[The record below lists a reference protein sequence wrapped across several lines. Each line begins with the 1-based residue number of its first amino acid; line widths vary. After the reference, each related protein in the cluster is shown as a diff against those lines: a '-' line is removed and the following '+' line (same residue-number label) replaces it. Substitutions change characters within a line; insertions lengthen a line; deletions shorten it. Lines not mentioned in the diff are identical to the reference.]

1 MWEHAK
7 KTQRLK
13 NGHKAYRAISLA
25 LFGDNIVFFRSKRQK
40 KQITALTY
48 KDESFNFSWADYVN
62 HHLTLYSQRAFLEI
76 RSEELVN
83 YVSPWSEYEK
93 VGHLLNGI
101 ADGILNASN
110 NTIISDPNGLW
121 SNFAKCYY
129 HISNFIE
136 SATASNLGENRNVYE
151 LSGDCSGRN

>member
-1 MWEHAK
+1 M
-7 KTQRLK
+7 
-13 NGHKAYRAISLA
+13 
-25 LFGDNIVFFRSKRQK
+25 
-40 KQITALTY
+40 
-48 KDESFNFSWADYVN
+48 
-62 HHLTLYSQRAFLEI
+62 I

-121 SNFAKCYY
+121 SNFAKGYY